1 MEHEKRIRREIANSN
16 ERRRMQSINAG
27 FASLKTLL
35 PHHEGEKLSKAAILQ
50 QTAEYIYQ
58 LEQEKTR
65 LISQNCHLKRL
76 LNIQNSDNEGSPT
89 GGNSPNEDRTL
100 STSSPPPS
108 NVTSTTLGT
117 PTSTTTANSGS
128 DSDDLR
134 KEVIERRPS
143 EKERRHRSFDTDLY
157 TEKVKEISARD
168 QVKIEYRS
176 VETQKK
182 SQQQHLKIEIK
193 REDDRGVCLSPPM
206 AATTTVVTT
215 TEPKVPK
222 DHSDYADVREIH
234 LQKSNGT
241 APQRITFP
249 IASPANGYSPAEI
262 HNGATFRTTTHT
274 QGSTKALPPVLELRG
289 LSEVH
294 ENGGTSP
301 PSTVEYVEDTT
312 VSSLGHTVYIVNSGS
327 SSCQKSLDT
336 ICEAIRHLE
345 GDHMFPLEEQ
355 SVSDIKEEVVTDE
368 TYTVDEDQVHHTVP
382 QDLHHTHHRETV
394 VTTGSYESQSRK
406 GGSSPTIHSTHPLG
420 GSMGHL
426 TLHMLPPEP
435 QEVPLELTTTH
446 RTNNSEQ
453 QYVNHEV
460 VCSSPQHVISHPA
473 AILHHTSRPGVIV
486 VKQQ

>member
-1 MEHEKRIRREIANSN
+1 MYPRVGEKRRIDDINIEDEEAIGSLCRLSGRAVSPKTAMEHEKRIRREIANSN

-35 PHHEGEKLSKAAILQ
+35 PHHEGEKLSCNFATNCRVYLSAGARENKAYFSELS
-50 QTAEYIYQ
+50 
-58 LEQEKTR
+58 
-65 LISQNCHLKRL
+65 SQAFTQYPKH
-76 LNIQNSDNEGSPT
+76 PT

-143 EKERRHRSFDTDLY
+143 EKERRHRSSFDTDLY
-157 TEKVKEISARD
+157 TEKVKEISSRD

-182 SQQQHLKIEIK
+182 SQQQQHLKIEIK
-193 REDDRGVCLSPPM
+193 SEDDRGVCLSPPM

-249 IASPANGYSPAEI
+249 IASPANGYSAEL
-262 HNGATFRTTTHT
+262 HNGATFRTTSHT
-274 QGSTKALPPVLELRG
+274 QVSHPTTILTVLPSPNKGSTKALPPVLELRG

-312 VSSLGHTVYIVNSGS
+312 VSSLGHTN
-327 SSCQKSLDT
+327 
-336 ICEAIRHLE
+336 
-345 GDHMFPLEEQ
+345 
-355 SVSDIKEEVVTDE
+355 
-368 TYTVDEDQVHHTVP
+368 
-382 QDLHHTHHRETV
+382 
-394 VTTGSYESQSRK
+394 
-406 GGSSPTIHSTHPLG
+406 
-420 GSMGHL
+420 
-426 TLHMLPPEP
+426 
-435 QEVPLELTTTH
+435 
-446 RTNNSEQ
+446 
-453 QYVNHEV
+453 
-460 VCSSPQHVISHPA
+460 
-473 AILHHTSRPGVIV
+473 
-486 VKQQ
+486 